1 MIIPEGVTKFD
12 VQASP
17 DMLPVRLKSSD
28 NQRIAIIDG
37 IISQINL
44 LSEHLCN
51 GSNKGP
57 YSSPTM
63 ENVIEADVDPALFRG
78 VTVYVVRPTATEGVP
93 EIVHDVGERVT
104 PVGRAGETEHDVSAV
119 PPVQVIMIVGKVLL
133 AVNLTFFRL
142 VYEHP
147 IGAMTSKGISVGD
160 VVNRQHDDSN
170 DYNYRSEQLST

>member
-1 MIIPEGVTKFD
+1 VIIPEGVTKFD

-119 PPVQVIMIVGKVLL
+119 PPVQVIMIVGKVIPTL
-133 AVNLTFFRL
+133 AVSTGRL
-142 VYEHP
+142 VY
-147 IGAMTSKGISVGD
+147 VQLLGD
-160 VVNRQHDDSN
+160 TKSEGVEIVVMDC
-170 DYNYRSEQLST
+170 